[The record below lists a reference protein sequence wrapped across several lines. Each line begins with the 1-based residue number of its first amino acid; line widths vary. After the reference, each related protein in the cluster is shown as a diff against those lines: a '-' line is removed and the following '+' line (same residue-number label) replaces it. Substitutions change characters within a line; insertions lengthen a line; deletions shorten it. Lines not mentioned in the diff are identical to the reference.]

1 MKKIF
6 LVLIIIFTSCNL
18 NNPTEFSEEA
28 LQEMLISVDG
38 SKTTLREV
46 LHYKKRKKILI
57 DVWASWCPDCI
68 RDIPK
73 IKELQK
79 EFPDVDFLFLSVDR
93 SNPSWKRAIKKY
105 NLKGN
110 HYNLPKGMNDGD
122 FVDFV
127 NLNWISRFMVID
139 EKGKI
144 QLFKATKASD
154 NEIVE
159 ALRNGI

>member
-6 LVLIIIFTSCNL
+6 LVFIIVFTSCNF
-18 NNPTEFSEEA
+18 NNPTEFSEKA
-28 LQEMLISVDG
+28 LQEMLIDVND
-38 SKTTLREV
+38 SKLTFREV
-46 LHYKKRKKILI
+46 LHYKKGKKILI

-79 EFPDVDFLFLSVDR
+79 DFPNVEFVFLSVDR

-105 NLKGN
+105 NLKGD
-110 HYNLPKGMNDGD
+110 HYNLPKGMNEGD

-144 QLFKATKASD
+144 QLFKATKATD
-154 NEIVE
+154 KEITE
-159 ALRNGI
+159 ALKNEL